1 MFTRRSWI
9 GITVLIVLLV
19 VLAALSGSGANPLSS
34 VVSKIGMQNPT
45 DSAAPMVKAA
55 SSVLQFHN
63 GCVIHFVDVAVPE
76 DGTYIPGMIELS
88 GPVNVTLTQE
98 VDEGLSPYSINV
110 VADIPFQVV
119 VDDFRLRVAYKSD
132 TYWSHPQGDVQ
143 YEQIALEP
151 WQLLYR
157 DSVRFDVPGQFRV
170 FVWPDFGIKE
180 GVKVRLEVCQ

>member
-34 VVSKIGMQNPT
+34 VVSKVGLQNPT
-45 DSAAPMVKAA
+45 DNADPMVKVA

-63 GCVIHFVDVAVPE
+63 GCVIHFVDVSVPE
-76 DGTYIPGMIELS
+76 NGTYIPEMIELS

-98 VDEGLSPYSINV
+98 VEGLSPYSLNV
-110 VADIPFQVV
+110 VADMPFQVV
-119 VDDFRLRVAYKSD
+119 VDDYRLRVAYKSD
-132 TYWSHPQGDVQ
+132 TYWFPPQSDDQ
-143 YEQIALEP
+143 YEQLVLEP

-157 DSVRFDVPGQFRV
+157 ESVRFDVPGQFRV
-170 FVWPDFGIKE
+170 FVWPDFGIEE
-180 GVKVRLEVCQ
+180 GVKVQLEVCQ